1 MFHDISWVS
10 IDVGTP
16 MNTEKEAGLFRKASD
31 AAGRTALL
39 FQLFVE

>member
-16 MNTEKEAGLFRKASD
+16 MNTEKEAGLFREGK
-31 AAGRTALL
+31 
-39 FQLFVE
+39 